1 MADMAYDYIA
11 SNFQIL
17 LKEKKLKERML
28 SELPA
33 HKLTRILGSRNLMLW
48 DENGAYLGAADRE
61 KQLLFL
67 VLGYVAQVC

>member
-33 HKLTRILGSRNLMLW
+33 HKLTRILGSRVRNLS
-48 DENGAYLGAADRE
+48 RIS
-61 KQLLFL
+61 
-67 VLGYVAQVC
+67 GYAQM

>member
-33 HKLTRILGSRNLMLW
+33 HKLTRILGSRVRNLSRISGCNNHVIYLW
-48 DENGAYLGAADRE
+48 RE
-61 KQLLFL
+61 
-67 VLGYVAQVC
+67 